1 MRERRGRERR
11 GRGRRRADAWQ
22 ETADPVPLADAAVAD
37 ELAREA
43 AGPFGYKRP
52 ARELLARFG
61 GEGDDARR
69 RATAAL
75 QLSGVVADPPLAEAA
90 PHQFVQ
96 LRRATAAPGVAPA
109 PPAAAAPARAD
120 AFPTADAPV
129 PPAAGS
135 RAAAAPPAAG
145 APEAEAAPPA
155 QPAAARP
162 LARIA
167 GLLRAG
173 YSIRRRPAAGPA
185 PDVPRN
191 RRIAAGALGLGA
203 LALLMVVVVLLRSLA
218 GDGDETVDALP
229 AGTTATQTTAPA
241 STATAPA
248 PSRTTSAAPRTHT
261 TTAPPARTSRTTA
274 APARTPTPTPPAPA
288 GTATTATRAVT
299 DATPKPRRRPA
310 TVRLRIVPTEP
321 SYVCV
326 ADADS
331 GRTLVNEVLEA
342 PYVVRRPKLIL
353 RVGVGTARIDANG
366 RPIRVP
372 VAPGAFELTPAATRP
387 LPGDRLVCGG

>member
-1 MRERRGRERR
+1 MRERRS
-11 GRGRRRADAWQ
+11 RGRRRADAWQ
-22 ETADPVPLADAAVAD
+22 ETADPVPLADAAVAE

-61 GEGDDARR
+61 GQDGDARR

-75 QLSGVVADPPLAEAA
+75 ELSGVVADPPLAEAA

-96 LRRATAAPGVAPA
+96 LRRAGTAPA
-109 PPAAAAPARAD
+109 G
-120 AFPTADAPV
+120 
-129 PPAAGS
+129 AAGA
-135 RAAAAPPAAG
+135 RAAASAPAGEPASAAAG
-145 APEAEAAPPA
+145 YRATASAPAGEPGPEAEAAPPA
-155 QPAAARP
+155 SARP
-162 LARIA
+162 LQRIA
-167 GLLRAG
+167 GLLRASYG
-173 YSIRRRPAAGPA
+173 VRRRPAAGPA

-203 LALLMVVVVLLRSLA
+203 LALLMDVFVLLRSLA
-218 GDGDETVDALP
+218 GDGDETVDSLP
-229 AGTTATQTTAPA
+229 AGTTESRTTAPA
-241 STATAPA
+241 SSTPVAPA
-248 PSRTTSAAPRTHT
+248 RTTSATPAAPT
-261 TTAPPARTSRTTA
+261 RTTA
-274 APARTPTPTPPAPA
+274 AAPPPAADA
-288 GTATTATRAVT
+288 G
-299 DATPKPRRRPA
+299 PRPRPRPA
-310 TVRLRIVPTEP
+310 TVRLRVVPTEP

-326 ADADS
+326 ADAVT

-372 VAPGAFELTPAATRP
+372 VAPGAFELTPAGARP
-387 LPGDRLVCGG
+387 LPGDRRVCGG